1 MQEPADTNA
10 SVYEKLNFRHL
21 TTSIFSPHNWSY
33 LQVCYSYIL
42 RRSFQ
47 ESLPKHAFSISQDSK
62 ISLLLKFPLPLDKIS
77 KKKNLPG
84 WDSLWI
90 INNSMLNVITG
101 FLMCLTAW
109 GIGNILSR
117 DIGSMF
123 LCDYPDVVLFL
134 WNQCW
139 QTIMLFI
146 CFSFIRNFRRDTDDL
161 KCITDICIGVIIN
174 FYTIKSFEIPM

>member
-1 MQEPADTNA
+1 MLFLFLKTQKFP
-10 SVYEKLNFRHL
+10 
-21 TTSIFSPHNWSY
+21 
-33 LQVCYSYIL
+33 CYSNFN
-42 RRSFQ
+42 SFWTK
-47 ESLPKHAFSISQDSK
+47 SL
-62 ISLLLKFPLPLDKIS
+62 
-77 KKKNLPG
+77 KKNLPG

-109 GIGNILSR
+109 GIGNILSS
-117 DIGSMF
+117 DIGLMF

-146 CFSFIRNFRRDTDDL
+146 CFSFMRNFRRDTDDL
-161 KCITDICIGVIIN
+161 KCITDIYVGVIIN